1 MATAVARLMGDLW
14 SGTSRW
20 LQPVRTRSESRGTDD
35 LGRVYLVGA
44 GCGDPDL
51 LTQRAARLIQT
62 AEVLVYDRLVSPDIV
77 ALAPRRCKRIYVG
90 KKPGQHSLPQD
101 RIGELLAY
109 HALSGKRVVRLK
121 GGDPF
126 VFGRGGEEMLLLADQ
141 GIPVD
146 ICPGITAALGCAAS
160 TGIPLTHRGLS
171 QGCLF
176 LTGQD
181 QFEALPLANLS
192 ADLETLTLVIYMGVR
207 QLPVI
212 VKALL
217 EKGLPDSWPIAII
230 ENGATPL
237 ERVLVS
243 TLGTVRNDAAR
254 SGIQTP
260 ALLFIGK
267 TVRLFRATIPE
278 HSGTTTG
285 PEDQTSS
292 TPSLPVAPGW

>member
-1 MATAVARLMGDLW
+1 
-14 SGTSRW
+14 
-20 LQPVRTRSESRGTDD
+20 
-35 LGRVYLVGA
+35 VYLVGA
-44 GCGDPDL
+44 GCGAPDL
-51 LTQRAARLIQT
+51 LTQRAVRLIRA
-62 AEVLVYDRLVSPDIV
+62 AEVLVYDRLVSPEIV

-90 KKPGQHSLPQD
+90 KKPGQHALPQET
-101 RIGELLAY
+101 IGELLAC
-109 HALSGKRVVRLK
+109 HARSGKRVVRLK

-126 VFGRGGEEMLLLADQ
+126 VFGRGGEEMQLLSDQ

-181 QFEALPLANLS
+181 QFEALPLSNLS
-192 ADLETLTLVIYMGVR
+192 VDLETLTLVIYMGVQ
-207 QLPVI
+207 QLPGI
-212 VKALL
+212 VKVLL
-217 EKGLPDSWPIAII
+217 AKGLPDSWPIAII

-243 TLGTVRNDAAR
+243 ALGTVRNDAAR
-254 SGIQTP
+254 YGIRSP

-267 TVRLFRATIPE
+267 TVSLFRAPLPE
-278 HSGTTTG
+278 EPGTATG
-285 PEDQTSS
+285 PEDQASRTVG
-292 TPSLPVAPGW
+292 TPEVLP